1 LASKNALPIPA
12 SNIEYK
18 KDAGLIVITGCAHP
32 GIVEITATAKNLRND
47 KIRLI
52 LT

>member
-1 LASKNALPIPA
+1 MASKNALPIPA

-18 KDAGLIVITGCAHP
+18 KDAGLIVITSCAHP